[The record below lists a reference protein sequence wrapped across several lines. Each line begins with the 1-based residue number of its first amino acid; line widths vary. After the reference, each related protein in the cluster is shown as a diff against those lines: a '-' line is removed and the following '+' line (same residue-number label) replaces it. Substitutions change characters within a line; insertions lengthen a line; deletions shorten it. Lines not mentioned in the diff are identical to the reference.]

1 MPSITLTD
9 LLIEKVKREEKY
21 FKKYLKYAREIKNE
35 AEKLLG
41 EVQVF
46 VFGSVLR
53 KDEIPQ
59 DIDILIVSP
68 KLETNEQKTKIK
80 LKIQKNL
87 GFSSPFEFHLA
98 SPEEYSQWYRYFIKE
113 KVEI

>member
-1 MPSITLTD
+1 MSPITITD

-35 AEKLLG
+35 AKKLLG
-41 EVQVF
+41 KVRVF
-46 VFGSVLR
+46 VFGSILR

-68 KLETNEQKTKIK
+68 KLETNEQKIKIK

-87 GFSSPFEFHLA
+87 GFSSSFEFHLA
-98 SPEEYSQWYRYFIKE
+98 TLEEYSQWY
-113 KVEI
+113 